1 MSNLVELKNIYKK
14 YPNEE
19 YNVLNN
25 FNLKIEKGSF
35 NSLIG
40 QSGSGK
46 STILNIISG
55 FDKANKGEVLFKNK
69 NISSFSEKE
78 LNKFRN
84 KEIGIIYQ
92 FHNLLSD
99 FSVIENVILP
109 ALLDTT
115 RKEAI
120 KKQKKY

>member
-55 FDKANKGEVLFKNK
+55 FDKANKGEALFKNK